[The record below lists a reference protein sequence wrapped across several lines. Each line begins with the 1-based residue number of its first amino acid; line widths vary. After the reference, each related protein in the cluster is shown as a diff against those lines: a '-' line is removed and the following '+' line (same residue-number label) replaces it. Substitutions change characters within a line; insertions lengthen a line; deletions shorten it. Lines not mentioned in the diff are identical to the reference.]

1 MHSDQF
7 KKLLQIM
14 EDFNTARAKFI
25 QQGNSPEV
33 VDQALKKF
41 KQLRDQNF
49 FYLNK
54 QVPIR
59 DANNKVIPN
68 QFKQEIKGEI
78 DWNNIDWWAMQPNGF
93 KELLNKM
100 GTTFTITKP
109 KPVVKEDYIQ
119 LIDNTD
125 WLVVVPLTKTKSIE
139 FGTGTVWCTAR
150 TRGTNYWTTY
160 FRNNKTCLIYCIDKH
175 DQTERYAIRYDINN
189 PTKIL
194 ELRDKKNN
202 SLTKV
207 KFAEIGLDVDQLISE
222 SQEEKSLIFSYMTGE
237 SQRRNKGTYA
247 TRNEEILNM
256 LVKDYFPRET
266 TIHSCKDIL
275 EDLSEEGIIEFDMDA
290 YDGFFDEYTED
301 NVDTYDDANWQI
313 EAMNKFVEK
322 NIKKI
327 KLNKNDYKTWEYN
340 GVSYDNFDDA
350 HNAWETS
357 SPEFPDES
365 DYETYKTDE
374 EYEQALEKAD
384 EMHSE
389 WIESEPNKN
398 KYTFNWEFYQSDLE
412 DAEEKL
418 QESFID
424 SEYAEN
430 ARYDAMHRM
439 EDDNDVFLNATRDEL
454 VLEFFENIGVTVI
467 GELPETP

>member
-78 DWNNIDWWAMQPNGF
+78 DWNNIDWWAMQHNGF

-100 GTTFTITKP
+100 GTNFVITKP
-109 KPVVKEDYIQ
+109 KPVVKDDYIQ

-139 FGTGTVWCTAR
+139 FGAGTVWCTAR
-150 TRGTNYWTTY
+150 TSGTNYWFTY
-160 FRNNKTCLIYCIDKH
+160 FRNNETCLIYCIDKH
-175 DQTERYAIRYDINN
+175 NPTERYAIRYDINN

-194 ELRDKKNN
+194 ELRDKSNN
-202 SLTKV
+202 MLTKV
-207 KFAEIGLDVDQLISE
+207 KFAEIGLDVDQLIAE

-237 SQRRNKGTYA
+237 SQRRNKGTYT

-266 TIHSCKDIL
+266 TILSCRDIL
-275 EDLSEEGIIEFDMDA
+275 EDMSEEGIIEFDMDA
-290 YDGFFDEYTED
+290 YDEFFNEYINDNMFDYDDGDWYYNARDEYTNR
-301 NVDTYDDANWQI
+301 NVDKDDYKEWNYTPIGSRSAREYSTFDDVTDAW
-313 EAMNKFVEK
+313 
-322 NIKKI
+322 
-327 KLNKNDYKTWEYN
+327 KNDK
-340 GVSYDNFDDA
+340 
-350 HNAWETS
+350 
-357 SPEFPDES
+357 PEEPDED
-365 DYETYKTDE
+365 DYNTTE
-374 EYEQALEKAD
+374 EYEEAL
-384 EMHSE
+384 
-389 WIESEPNKN
+389 
-398 KYTFNWEFYQSDLE
+398 
-412 DAEEKL
+412 
-418 QESFID
+418 
-424 SEYAEN
+424 SEYETLYDEWKEN
-430 ARYDAMHRM
+430 EPD
-439 EDDNDVFLNATRDEL
+439 EDDYIVNEYEYFDRVEHLHQSFHGTEEFESASNAAKEDMENDRYVFECATDNEL
-454 VLEFFENIGVTVI
+454 VEEFFEKAGVTVI
-467 GELPETP
+467 GDLT